1 MMFLCCTLLCVDLNF
16 PAWKWICGRYLP
28 DNAVTHSLFD
38 NKSKIS
44 NCRKLFCPLKRYFL
58 KPEVL
63 LHCNNIIFF
72 NVRHSATKNNPHSQI
87 LEFWTEYRTGKSLN
101 AEQLDT
107 TWVLA
112 DRADQTDALQTEK
125 MQEKAILSCAE
136 FVHGIMHTLLVSC
149 EPYNWWYNHQSLV
162 TNWLVSGSRKLLP
175 ITKWSVWQKECCTK
189 NLLVIVNRLPQL
201 PKQ

>member
-1 MMFLCCTLLCVDLNF
+1 MMFLCCTLLCADLNF

-28 DNAVTHSLFD
+28 DNTVTRSSFD
-38 NKSKIS
+38 DKSKIS
-44 NCRKLFCPLKRYFL
+44 NGRKLFSPLKRYFL
-58 KPEVL
+58 KQEVL
-63 LHCNNIIFF
+63 RHCNKYNFF
-72 NVRHSATKNNPHSQI
+72 PCSATKTNPHSQI

-125 MQEKAILSCAE
+125 MQEKVILRCRG
-136 FVHGIMHTLLVSC
+136 FVHGIMHTLLESC
-149 EPYNWWYNHQSLV
+149 EPYSWWYNHQSLGEVCV
-162 TNWLVSGSRKLLP
+162 TQLVGEWVP
-175 ITKWSVWQKECCTK
+175 EVAAYQKECCTE
-189 NLLVIVNRLPQL
+189 NLLVIVNRLPRL